1 MIGGGLPMHLAALWR
16 GPDKRYRA
24 APSALSA
31 ARTFVD
37 DFVDDSEESFVSYML
52 LIMEPQGQR
61 QERTEAEGHV
71 LYDRMIRFSEE
82 LKSRGLLKASQS
94 LKSDTEGVRVQQRDG
109 KSRLIDGPF
118 SEAKEMVGGFFL
130 LDCKTRDEA
139 IAIAK
144 ECPAAQWA
152 TVEVREFGPCFE

>member
-1 MIGGGLPMHLAALWR
+1 M
-16 GPDKRYRA
+16 
-24 APSALSA
+24 
-31 ARTFVD
+31 T
-37 DFVDDSEESFVSYML
+37 YML
-52 LIMEPQGQR
+52 LIMEPHGQR
-61 QERTEAEGHV
+61 QERTEAEGHA
-71 LYDRMIRFSEE
+71 LYDRMIHFSEE

-94 LKSDTEGVRVQQRDG
+94 LKSDSEGVRVQQRDG

-144 ECPAAQWA
+144 ACPAAQWA